1 MLVIFLREVKRLFKQ
16 PKTIAS
22 TLLLP
27 CVLIIFMMWLFM
39 SDVLTHERKDM
50 AIITAEKEY
59 IEGFLAE
66 NDEYQDVLVYTE
78 ETDELMQQYD
88 NGEVDIILRL
98 DMEAKTAKVQYDATK
113 LKTGDNLY
121 LSQQLV
127 RELAMYCSSESLYQN
142 YVAQNLEIS
151 KVDTASERDLW
162 KQSLASLVGI
172 FTAIFVFLV
181 GQPMSSFSIDAYV
194 GERER
199 GSYDSIRLAGID
211 ISKFLFGKILF
222 ITLLG
227 MVSGG
232 LQIGCALGGISY
244 FAPELKLLEFIENP
258 LLFWITVLLS
268 CGISLMILVSVTVFL
283 STFFETVKDAG
294 MYASLGTIAFTALTQ
309 VTAIAPS
316 DIWSYVPF
324 ANMSELILGGAFG
337 SLEIEKLLVSTVVGL
352 GVVTVLIF
360 LSVKQLEQK
369 EQ

>member
-27 CVLIIFMMWLFM
+27 CVLIIFMMWMFL

-50 AIITAEKEY
+50 AIITDDKAYVEN
-59 IEGFLAE
+59 FLAE
-66 NDEYQDVLVYTE
+66 NEAYQDVLVYTE
-78 ETDELMQQYD
+78 ETEELLALYD
-88 NGEVDIILRL
+88 SGDVDILLLL
-98 DMEAKTAKVQYDATK
+98 DMTEKTAEIRYDATK

-121 LSQQLV
+121 LSQQIV
-127 RELAMYCSSESLYQN
+127 RELAMYCNSEALYQN
-142 YVAQNLEIS
+142 YLAQNLEIS
-151 KVDTASERDLW
+151 KLDTASEKELW
-162 KQSLASLVGI
+162 KQNLASLVGI

-199 GSYDSIRLAGID
+199 GSYDSIRLAGIG

-227 MVSGG
+227 VVSGG
-232 LQIGCALGGISY
+232 LQIGCALAGISY
-244 FAPELKLLEFIENP
+244 FKPEMKLLEFIENP
-258 LLFWITVLLS
+258 LLFWSTMLLS

-309 VTAIAPS
+309 VRAIAPS
-316 DIWSYVPF
+316 DVWSYVPF
-324 ANMSELILGGAFG
+324 ANMSEMILGGAFG
-337 SLEIEKLLVSTVVGL
+337 SLEVSKLLISTALGLVV
-352 GVVTVLIF
+352 VAVLIF